1 MSTSDPDHD
10 LIQISIPSCIL
21 PFRIPLSPYLGSSQ
35 RYTNL
40 AVAACIFTTRAPKR
54 LLLVQRAASE
64 RGWEV
69 PGGSVD
75 TSDPTILHGLAREVF
90 EETGLKLTKFVRTV
104 GQGIEFNTGPEK
116 RWIKLSFEIEIQ
128 GGASK
133 NTKITLDPT
142 EHQAFKWATKEE
154 VDGWGTDNI
163 VTPQQRDMML
173 LAFEQRDQTEAKQTR
188 AYTSP

>member
-1 MSTSDPDHD
+1 MKG
-10 LIQISIPSCIL
+10 IPITK
-21 PFRIPLSPYLGSSQ
+21 FIP
-35 RYTNL
+35 
-40 AVAACIFTTRAPKR
+40 
-54 LLLVQRAASE
+54 
-64 RGWEV
+64 GWEV

-128 GGASK
+128 GGASSTFLPRLPRAFCTDDAIAPPQSADK
-133 NTKITLDPT
+133 FLENTKITLDPT